1 MAGNVPHPQEKDLIK
16 LVQGIRE
23 LFQGRSNAVGV
34 FTITENTTTTTVNAI
49 NCGASSKVFV
59 TPTTANAAS
68 ELGAGTFYVSSVA
81 SGAFTVTHANAAS
94 TDRTF
99 YYVCLG

>member
-1 MAGNVPHPQEKDLIK
+1 MAGNVPHPQEKDPFK

-34 FTITENTTTTTVNAI
+34 FTVTENTTTTTVNAI
-49 NCGASSKVFV
+49 NCGESSKVFI
-59 TPTTANAAS
+59 TPTTANAAA
-68 ELGAGTFYVSSVA
+68 EFGGGTIYVSSVE
-81 SGAFTVTHANAAS
+81 SGAFTVTHANAGS
-94 TDRTF
+94 TDRVY